1 MLYTFIITKTDGT
14 IVTRNQTADTMK
26 QAHQHSETLR
36 TIETDNIKVY
46 ATIVDE
52 NGEIN
57 VDGLQSG
64 ALTIVK
70 CTTANMICREG
81 GDIQYR
87 LYSECRK
94 SHIDDPDVQDMLSVA
109 TLALLEAVNDGVPI
123 DEQYHRAYLAV
134 NKHLRASKQINL
146 SATAMRTVYIEDI
159 NGDIIS
165 VNGEINRILA
175 PDERY
180 IPYID
185 NTDINDITNAKRR
198 LIQEIIST
206 LSTTQ
211 TTVLRYLAQGYSL
224 RQIAVK
230 INRTAPTVQFHI
242 NKIREKAK
250 DIIAIVPK
258 ETFLKIV
265 PKPID
270 KS

>member
-57 VDGLQSG
+57 VNGLQSG

-70 CTTANMICREG
+70 RTTANMICREG

-87 LYSECRK
+87 LYNECRRPQ
-94 SHIDDPDVQDMLSVA
+94 IDDPDVQDMLSVA
-109 TLALLEAVNDGVPI
+109 TLELLQANAEGATI

-159 NGDIIS
+159 NGEIIS

-180 IPYID
+180 TPEID
-185 NTDINDITNAKRR
+185 DTPDITTTEAQRR
-198 LIQEIIST
+198 AIKAITAT
-206 LSTTQ
+206 LTPTQ
-211 TTVLRYLAQGYSL
+211 INVLRYMAKGYSNH
-224 RQIAVK
+224 QIAEVMHRDRKTVIEHIRK
-230 INRTAPTVQFHI
+230 IQA
-242 NKIREKAK
+242 KAK

-258 ETFLKIV
+258 ETFFKIV